1 MGLLWPI
8 LSTNLPTALI
18 CWGFA
23 AAAYRLIAISP
34 LASSQKIGLPPASS
48 TTRAKSSTGQPPTPV
63 RQQLPDV
70 IFQQAIEHAAGGLVI
85 CDAQQPDLPII
96 YASPSFE
103 TLTGY
108 SVDEVLG
115 RNCRFLQGREINQL
129 GTEDI
134 RQAIASG
141 TGCKVLIHNY
151 RKNGQPFWNELTLSP
166 LVDAQGTVTHY
177 LGTQIDISHYLDTFK
192 ALQQSEARYR
202 HLYQDTPA
210 MLHSVD
216 RQGQIVS
223 MSHFWLETLG
233 YTEKEVIGQPLSAFL
248 ADCFKQEVHEILL
261 TLESD
266 TVDRNRPC
274 QFIKKDGT
282 YIDVLL
288 STMAE
293 RQGGQHAGRT
303 LGVIVDVTE
312 QTRAKESL
320 RRSEALLRA
329 INNLPPTGI
338 FVMDCDT
345 NDALFINS
353 EFYRI
358 WQLEHLQ
365 EAVIQG
371 NITGEQ
377 LLTECLSNIDLGE
390 FVAASTG
397 QDFTHGN
404 KIVEDEVP
412 LLDGRTLRRIYGPIQ
427 ENNSTFAY
435 LYVFEDITERKQA
448 IRALAEATA
457 AAETANRAKSE
468 FLANMSHEL
477 RSPLNVILGFTH
489 ILKETNPT
497 QEQKEN
503 LDIIYSSGE
512 HLLALINDI
521 LDISKIEAGRV
532 VVNCSRFDLYRLLDE
547 LQQMFSNAVAQ
558 KDLQL
563 VVERSPDLPRIIESD
578 RLKLRQVLINLLS
591 NAVKF
596 THTGTI
602 TLKAATQAENSPLVL
617 NTASPLTN
625 APENGLSSAPDQN
638 PSVLPTARQSLIF
651 SVTDTGP
658 GIAPADQQR
667 LFEAFFQTQSGLTA
681 HEGTGLG
688 LTISQEYIQ
697 LLGGKISVNSTLHKG
712 TTFAFSIDVA
722 LVDSAAGNTLCN
734 ERVSPTGR
742 ITGLAPGQPTY
753 RILVVDDVALN
764 RKLLTNMLSA
774 VGFTVKEATNGEEAI
789 ALWRTWQPQLIWMD
803 VRMPVMNGEEAALR
817 IRALDPNHDTCLIA
831 LTANAFDEDRKAA
844 LANGCDDF
852 ISKPIQ
858 AAEIFQKMSQH
869 IGVQYRYAQP
879 NEPQTVPIAPLTAD
893 LLKGTSKDW
902 QHALTQA
909 ILDLDDAQILDLL
922 NQLSPAKQDLA
933 QSIKKHVNNMSYKK
947 LLQLLHEA
955 EAVSP

>member
-1 MGLLWPI
+1 MGLPWST
-8 LSTNLPTALI
+8 LSTLSTDLFRALV
-18 CWGFA
+18 CWSAA
-23 AAAYRLIAISP
+23 AAAYRLIAAASKAKIRTPSP
-34 LASSQKIGLPPASS
+34 
-48 TTRAKSSTGQPPTPV
+48 PPTNPLNRKLPTPS
-63 RQQLPDV
+63 RQRLPDH

-85 CDAQQPDLPII
+85 CDAQQPDIPII

-108 SVDEVLG
+108 TAGEVLG
-115 RNCRFLQGREINQL
+115 KNCRFLQGNETHQL
-129 GTEDI
+129 GTSDI
-134 RQAIASG
+134 RAAIAAG
-141 TGCKVLIHNY
+141 TGCKVLLHNY
-151 RKNGQPFWNELTLSP
+151 RKSGQPFWNELTLAP
-166 LVDAQGTVTHY
+166 LVNPQGTVTHY
-177 LGTQIDISHYLDTFK
+177 VGTQIDISHYLETFK

-216 RQGQIVS
+216 RKGQIVS

-233 YTEKEVIGQPLSAFL
+233 YQEKEVIGQPLTAFL
-248 ADCFKQEVHEILL
+248 ADRFKPEVHNMLL
-261 TLESD
+261 TLEGN

-282 YIDVLL
+282 TIDVLL

-293 RQGGQHAGRT
+293 RQGSHYSSRT
-303 LGVIVDVTE
+303 LGVVVDVTE
-312 QTRAKESL
+312 QNQAKESL

-365 EAVIQG
+365 AAVDQG
-371 NITGEQ
+371 DITGEQ

-427 ENNSTFAY
+427 ENDSTFAY

-448 IRALAEATA
+448 VRALAEATA

-477 RSPLNVILGFTH
+477 RSPLNAILGFTH

-497 QEQKEN
+497 PEQKEN
-503 LDIIYSSGE
+503 LEIIYSSGE

-532 VVNCSRFDLYRLLDE
+532 VVNHSSFDLYRLLDE
-547 LQQMFSNAVAQ
+547 LRQMFSNAVAQ
-558 KDLQL
+558 KDLRL
-563 VVERSPDLPRIIESD
+563 SVARSPDLPQIIESD

-596 THTGTI
+596 TQAGTI
-602 TLKAATQAENSPLVL
+602 TLQA
-617 NTASPLTN
+617 
-625 APENGLSSAPDQN
+625 
-638 PSVLPTARQSLIF
+638 SVQAKQSLVSPDTSSTRENTPSLAADPTLSASSPNRASLLF
-651 SVTDTGP
+651 SVADTGP

-667 LFEAFFQTQSGLTA
+667 LFEAFVQTKSGLTA

-697 LLGGKISVNSTLHKG
+697 LLGGNIS
-712 TTFAFSIDVA
+712 
-722 LVDSAAGNTLCN
+722 VDSALDQGSTFSFSINVGLVENAKDNTSDPKFLAST
-734 ERVSPTGR
+734 RR
-742 ITGLAPGQPTY
+742 IIGLAPGQPNY

-764 RKLLTNMLSA
+764 RKLLTSMLST
-774 VGFTVKEATNGEEAI
+774 VGFTVKEAANGEEAI
-789 ALWRTWQPQLIWMD
+789 ALWKTWQPRLIWMD

-817 IRALDPNHDTCLIA
+817 IRAQDPDHNTCLIA
-831 LTANAFDEDRKAA
+831 LTANAFDEDRATA

-858 AAEIFQKMSQH
+858 ASEIFQKMSQH

-879 NEPQTVPIAPLTAD
+879 SEPSEIPSNTPLTAD
-893 LLKGTSKDW
+893 LLKDTPRNW

-909 ILDLDDAQILDLL
+909 ILDLDDAQILNLL
-922 NQLSPAKQDLA
+922 NQLPPAKQDLA

-947 LLQLLHEA
+947 LLELLQEA

>member
-1 MGLLWPI
+1 MFR
-8 LSTNLPTALI
+8 ALV
-18 CWGFA
+18 CWSA
-23 AAAYRLIAISP
+23 AAVAYRLLAASAKAKIRSASASP
-34 LASSQKIGLPPASS
+34 TQTLGRQLP
-48 TTRAKSSTGQPPTPV
+48 TRQLPTRQLPTPA
-63 RQQLPDV
+63 RQQLPDHV
-70 IFQQAIEHAAGGLVI
+70 FQQAIEHAAGGLVI
-85 CDAQQPDLPII
+85 CDAQQPDMPII

-108 SVDEVLG
+108 TVDEVLG
-115 RNCRFLQGREINQL
+115 KNCRFLQGHETHQI

-134 RQAIASG
+134 RAAIAAG
-141 TGCKVLIHNY
+141 TGCKVLLHNY
-151 RKNGQPFWNELTLSP
+151 RKNGQPFWNELTLAP
-166 LVDAQGTVTHY
+166 LIDPQGTVTHY
-177 LGTQIDISHYLDTFK
+177 VGTQIDISHYLETFK

-202 HLYQDTPA
+202 HLYRDTPA
-210 MLHSVD
+210 MLHSVN
-216 RQGQIVS
+216 REGQIVS
-223 MSHFWLETLG
+223 MSHCWLETLG
-233 YTEKEVIGQPLSAFL
+233 YQEKEVIGQPLTAFL
-248 ADCFKQEVHEILL
+248 VDRFRPEVHNRLL
-261 TLESD
+261 TLEGN
-266 TVDRNRPC
+266 TVDRNRLC

-282 YIDVLL
+282 TIDVLL

-293 RQGGQHAGRT
+293 RQGGHPAGRT
-303 LGVIVDVTE
+303 LGVLVDVTE
-312 QTRAKESL
+312 QNQAKENL

-345 NDALFINS
+345 NEALFINS

-365 EAVIQG
+365 AAVVKG
-371 NITGEQ
+371 DITGEQ

-397 QDFTHGN
+397 QDFTQGN
-404 KIVEDEVP
+404 KIVEDEIP

-448 IRALAEATA
+448 VRALAKATA

-477 RSPLNVILGFTH
+477 RSPLNAILGFTH
-489 ILKETNPT
+489 LLKDTDLT
-497 QEQKEN
+497 SKQKEN

-532 VVNCSRFDLYRLLDE
+532 VVNHSSFDLYRLIDE

-558 KDLQL
+558 KDLRL
-563 VVERSPDLPRIIESD
+563 VVVRSPDLPRIIESD
-578 RLKLRQVLINLLS
+578 RLKLRQILINLLS

-596 THTGTI
+596 TQAGTI
-602 TLKAATQAENSPLVL
+602 TLQASAQASHSPVSPDTDSTTENTFPLAAGCPRSNQLSARTVL
-617 NTASPLTN
+617 L
-625 APENGLSSAPDQN
+625 
-638 PSVLPTARQSLIF
+638 F

-667 LFEAFFQTQSGLTA
+667 LFEAFVQTKSGLTA

-697 LLGGKISVNSTLHKG
+697 LLGGKISVESALCQGST
-712 TTFAFSIDVA
+712 FSFSIDVGLVENAVDKA
-722 LVDSAAGNTLCN
+722 LEPELPAS
-734 ERVSPTGR
+734 SGR
-742 ITGLAPGQPTY
+742 IIGLAPGQPDY

-774 VGFTVKEATNGEEAI
+774 VGFTVQEAANGEEAI
-789 ALWRTWQPQLIWMD
+789 ALWKAWQPQLIWMD
-803 VRMPVMNGEEAALR
+803 VRMPVMNGEEAALS
-817 IRALDPNHDTCLIA
+817 IRAQDPDHNTCLIA
-831 LTANAFDEDRKAA
+831 LTANAFDEDRATA

-858 AAEIFQKMSQH
+858 ANEIFQKMTQH

-879 NEPQTVPIAPLTAD
+879 SEPSKIPSNTPLTAD
-893 LLKGTSKDW
+893 LLKGTPRDW
-902 QHALTQA
+902 QHALAQA
-909 ILDLDDAQILDLL
+909 VLDLDDAQILSLL
-922 NQLSPAKQDLA
+922 NQLPPTQQHLA
-933 QSIKKHVNNMSYKK
+933 RGIKKHVNNMSYKK
-947 LLQLLHEA
+947 LLQLIQEA